1 MKAYLSLEVTLLLI
15 FAHRG
20 CSTQAPENTL
30 SAFRRAFEIGADGVE
45 LDVRQTK
52 DGQLVVIHDPTV
64 DRTTNGRGFVEE
76 CTLDELRR
84 LTVKGG
90 EHIPTL
96 RETLKMAS
104 DYGKML
110 LIDLKA
116 VDVEDKLVDEIKK
129 YDMTDKVIVT
139 NQFFYCSKKIKEK
152 EPRIKTAL
160 LLFKGLNYED
170 EDPIE
175 LAKEFK
181 ADYIHPAKPED
192 VTEEL
197 VMKAHE
203 NGIGVIAGTTDDPL
217 EAEYLYKIGVDAVTP
232 NKPEIFIETIK
243 KLEKQ

>member
-1 MKAYLSLEVTLLLI
+1 MNLLLI

-52 DGQLVVIHDPTV
+52 DGHLVVIHDPKV
-64 DRTTNGRGFVEE
+64 DRTTNGKGFVEE
-76 CTLDELRR
+76 RTLDELKK
-84 LTVKGG
+84 LVIDGY

-96 RETLKMAS
+96 RETLKLAS

-110 LIDLKA
+110 LIDLKT
-116 VDVEDKLVDEIKK
+116 VDVEDKLVEEIKE
-129 YDMTDKVIVT
+129 YGMTEKVIVT
-139 NQFFYCSKKIKEK
+139 NQFFYCSKRIKEK
-152 EPRIKTAL
+152 EPKIKTAL

-181 ADYIHPAKPED
+181 ADYIHPAKLED

-197 VMKAHE
+197 VARAHE

-232 NKPEIFIETIK
+232 NRPEIFIKIAK
-243 KLEKQ
+243 KFTK